1 LTLIGSITSNQ
12 SLSLPQ
18 LLAFVAPVSSLPSV
32 PIQLIIGWQG
42 RARIRVFF
50 LSQTVPQ
57 PLDHFC
63 CDREYISLVN
73 GTSFLPVL
81 LCLTLPYLL
90 HTPPRPTT
98 EKHRGT
104 RIHAIHLQRAIV
116 WGRGQR
122 RRPRLVWQ
130 TLPLLLEK
138 PPAFHLLFVV
148 GESGTSIESVLP
160 GIGGNV
166 SIYRAKKC
174 GHIR

>member
-1 LTLIGSITSNQ
+1 MRPLQIVFRRRICAGGSYFVRNRGERRLLLSWAKARNLNRVRRLPTTRRRERREVIYIRNCWRGQSSSLARERLTLIGSITSNQ

-90 HTPPRPTT
+90 HTPPRPT
-98 EKHRGT
+98 HRKT
-104 RIHAIHLQRAIV
+104 
-116 WGRGQR
+116 
-122 RRPRLVWQ
+122 
-130 TLPLLLEK
+130 
-138 PPAFHLLFVV
+138 
-148 GESGTSIESVLP
+148 
-160 GIGGNV
+160 
-166 SIYRAKKC
+166 
-174 GHIR
+174 